1 MTIKEKIEAIEEFLK
16 DSSEAL
22 NAPSIS
28 VDPIRSR
35 EIHLSMI
42 EANEQLRKL
51 RKGKYED
58 R

>member
-1 MTIKEKIEAIEEFLK
+1 MTIDEKMESIREFLK
-16 DSSEAL
+16 DSAEAL
-22 NAPSIS
+22 NCPSVI
-28 VDPIRSR
+28 VDTAHTRR
-35 EIHLSMI
+35 IHLSMI